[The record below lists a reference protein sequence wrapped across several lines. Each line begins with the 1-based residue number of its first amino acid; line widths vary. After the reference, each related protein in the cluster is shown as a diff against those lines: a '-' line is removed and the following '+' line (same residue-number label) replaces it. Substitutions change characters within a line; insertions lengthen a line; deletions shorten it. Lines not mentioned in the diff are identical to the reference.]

1 MKWLNRLINR
11 KEVPITTSLA
21 TGTPIPEEVPQAV
34 SNIPEHKSGIHKKWV
49 LSEEEKVEVCRK
61 WASYETMSRISKW
74 LEEERGKKIS
84 IQAIYSI
91 LKTEKWVPLIEQQR
105 NQFIQGLIEEPLSN
119 KRKRL
124 QYLQHYMEKAEAK
137 GNYLISINAVDKAR
151 LEMEPK
157 NENFQLQLNQFN
169 MISDEELKE
178 IRNRL
183 QEKLK
188 RKEVIHVK

>member
-11 KEVPITTSLA
+11 KPLE
-21 TGTPIPEEVPQAV
+21 TGAVTGGEPPVIEALPDKAV

-137 GNYLISINAVDKAR
+137 GNYLISINAVYKAR
-151 LEMEPK
+151 LEM
-157 NENFQLQLNQFN
+157 
-169 MISDEELKE
+169 
-178 IRNRL
+178 
-183 QEKLK
+183 
-188 RKEVIHVK
+188 